1 MDQTN
6 QTARYELTIIVP
18 VYNEADGMP
27 ALERA
32 LADYLPHALRKAC
45 VLFVDDG
52 STDGSLRLIRDICSR
67 QTDFFFLALARN
79 GGLSGA
85 LKAASMPQHHPSSA
99 TSTPTCRPLPRTSTS
114 CLPRPTAT
122 SWSPAS
128 VQHARTPGASVS
140 SRR

>member
-85 LKAASMPQHHPSSA
+85 LKAGIDATASPLVGYIDADLQ
-99 TSTPTCRPLPRTSTS
+99 TSPEDFNLLLAETDSHELDRK
-114 CLPRPTAT
+114 
-122 SWSPAS
+122 S
-128 VQHARTPGASVS
+128 VV
-140 SRR
+140 